1 MATSL
6 AAQLKRLQAP
16 QTSLLLQDKK
26 RPSLLFDPKEAAN
39 YDRQTIYEL
48 GVAGLEE
55 LKTLYA
61 RFSEFEST
69 LFDIS
74 SISLERGVQSK
85 EVNKKL
91 DANIKKFFYLLS
103 PYFLLKPAHK
113 ALEWLVQRFHV
124 HQYNAEDFFMLALPY
139 HESRIF
145 IRVMQLIDFSSGSN
159 PWHWLQP
166 LQKKGIPLSKSAL
179 LNHAATNPS
188 FLRQLCDAT
197 MGAVKEHGQYAGVL
211 STLLAFYST
220 TLLGVLDRCKGKLT
234 ELQMVHIVDT
244 LQRGLGS
251 SVLDFA
257 AASYIIFGRLVTNVS
272 LTKQILE
279 RLINRISKVDHSEL
293 QTEKAMLLV
302 LIYQCQNKV
311 LKGVPVRTLSRLAAQ
326 KETASTYGLLASKG
340 FDVVPFLVPLMRES
354 IALIQ
359 TQLIGNNSDLRCL
372 VENLINEVRFSE
384 NGAESV
390 VRMFIEAFDISALE
404 ESSGKPLV
412 ALGEINSPQEIV
424 EWYSKILK
432 QLERS
437 YPSVFDKAVCRALKG
452 LGVSPSQASVLRQ
465 MLGFELQLDL
475 FDKLHHQK
483 NRIRAE
489 ALLGLA
495 KQCKTL
501 KVKDEQTLKE
511 SLLDVLKDDS
521 ALVVLA
527 ALSFPVP
534 VLKRILSR
542 SPLHSRLVG
551 VLQSH
556 VLAAGSDSKWAHV
569 IPAVISTLTQIG
581 EGDPI
586 EEFESLVALL
596 PHMLVEQ
603 SYIESVLAS
612 PLSSRNQFLVALKS
626 EKKKNI
632 EGIYN
637 IIFNKPGVVDIQL
650 VLDYGKKLAADG
662 SSNHIESKF
671 ALLLLL
677 ASSLPTKASVEI
689 SLDALHLACSL
700 IKGLKMNASGELSQ
714 LSPSSLTQCISVCK
728 KGYIPLEGHLLVLQT
743 IIKRSNLK
751 ISQEN
756 GSWLDLETM
765 SPSARLLVELY
776 TSLSEGCASED
787 SKTQSAYVSA
797 LKSYFKVYFPSQQKQ
812 VEFLANF
819 WACHCLLK
827 YAETEER
834 ELSMRIQLRS
844 LRLGKLIL
852 SSTKDV
858 TWAKDLSVKN
868 IVFPALLVALYCP
881 AAPVRIAALDI
892 IQDLNLT
899 QSKNR
904 CQSFDF
910 LSIQIQDSIQELSLD
925 AEQLQ
930 LVLYSTISPDPV
942 VQSMLSPEC
951 RTAAPNMLDALLSIV
966 QNKHTPQYISSALL
980 TVLTSVNS
988 ELVLKKL
995 LTLVV
1000 QIMSANEGKQNLNIH
1015 SSTIINNVAHRID
1028 SQTAKIFSSD
1038 IIWTVMTE
1046 LLANHQT
1053 VLLSEDGKSSSP
1065 AELACGQITRELWD
1079 ALPAPQSTIQQ
1090 RLLSMLIAAGT
1101 EAENPSVLSAVS
1113 KSFKQLSVDAIL
1125 IVNELN
1131 KMKDINV
1138 VAANSNQAR
1147 RRSTIAHPSPQILE
1161 TKEWRCGMTLLELLQ
1176 NKKKLIN
1183 PHLLLPVLFD
1193 LLKRCLYF
1201 EEQAPVEYAKQ
1212 LILSCVLHCCQKLA
1226 PDGATLLDNVSSEL
1240 VTRVL
1245 DIESIV
1251 HCVRGTQNP
1260 QTHHHAL
1267 LLLAH
1272 VAGLVPE
1279 QVLLNIMS
1287 IFTFMGSLVLR
1298 QDDAYSFQ
1306 IISKVVDTIIP
1317 ILIKASKSG
1326 TFSANANSQLDATI
1340 ASIMR
1345 VFVDALLDIP
1355 EHRRLSL
1362 FHKVLT
1368 TLDPQQ
1374 YMWLFLCL
1382 VMESH
1387 TVHHSESTNDNR
1399 KTRGISSSSE
1409 APKRIEVALQIVTQ
1423 FAPDVILS
1431 NCVQLLK
1438 YLLSLPLEKGDI
1450 KRPMFKGSDA
1460 IGNLDKFRVKS
1471 LFDVNHQTPK
1481 HLRHYKHTIVTF
1493 LSALLS
1499 SLPFV
1504 NQISNMDE
1512 EATDI
1517 LVPVYIQLLEVL
1529 LVLIQVFSRQS
1540 DITVGT
1546 PTAKYWRVMV
1556 AQAYDILDK
1565 VNALLP
1571 SKLFLNIVS
1580 GLMVHELPAL
1590 RRKAME
1596 LLNSRLSSS
1605 QREVFLSSCESTDLL
1620 NLLEPLLAVVKTI
1633 ETRTNSEL
1641 NEEVFLNQQTA
1652 LLSIKYLAKNLAY
1665 ENFKKFKP
1673 ILEFMTSLI
1682 CKNQI
1687 QNSNLLASVAL
1698 CAAELC
1704 SSLRAH
1710 AIASL
1715 PILMPAFIKL
1725 MAAQITQ
1732 APDVV
1737 QVSLAASLYRI
1748 VESLAAFISP
1758 YLHPLLVE
1766 LCGLSATHFQE
1777 EEDQAKAAYV
1787 AAKLKGT
1794 RQKLSSTVP
1803 TRVLVPAVE
1812 SAYKDLVSKKQLD
1825 AVGPLMSV
1833 LAESFVG
1840 LASAD
1845 ITALQSTL
1853 SDFFLSALQFR
1864 STSGIDLTQEQ
1875 VDIVE
1880 NHVVKA
1886 LVAFVLKLSETSFRP
1901 LYFRFYEW
1909 ATHLNDSNKERT
1921 ITFYKLSHGIA
1932 ECLKGLY
1939 VSFAGHLIK
1948 NAAELLD
1955 HCNVSKIGEKDSDD
1969 ELPHES
1975 DGPRHQELFFGSGQ
1989 AAEEK
1994 SAALVNSI
2002 LKTLNYVFLYDS
2014 QNFLSKER
2022 FETLMQPIVDQLENT
2037 LGGVEGLRQRAT
2049 DVLVPC
2055 ISQMALACSDDTLWK
2070 QLNYQ
2075 ILLKTRHTTP
2085 MVRLVS
2091 LEAVCGVARKLGE
2104 GFLPLLPETVPFLA
2118 ELLEDEEESI
2128 ETACRRAVQDLE
2140 QVLGEPIQK
2149 YF

>member
-69 LFDIS
+69 LFDLS
-74 SISLERGVQSK
+74 SISLERAVQSK
-85 EVNKKL
+85 EVNRKL

-124 HQYNAEDFFMLALPY
+124 HQYNAEDFLMLALPY

-145 IRVMQLIDFSSGSN
+145 IRVMQLIDFSSESH
-159 PWHWLQP
+159 PWHWLEP
-166 LQKKGIPLSKSAL
+166 LKKKGLPLSKSAL
-179 LNHAATNPS
+179 LNHVATNPS

-220 TLLGVLDRCKGKLT
+220 TLLGLFDRCKGKVT
-234 ELQMVHIVDT
+234 ELQMVHIIDT

-257 AASYIIFGRLVTNVS
+257 AASYIIFGRMVTNVS
-272 LTKQILE
+272 PSRQILE
-279 RLINRISKVDHSEL
+279 KLIIRISKVDHTEL
-293 QTEKAMLLV
+293 KIEKAMLLV
-302 LIYQCQNKV
+302 LIYQSQSKV
-311 LKGVPVRTLSRLAAQ
+311 LKGVPDKTLSRLASR

-340 FDVVPFLVPLMRES
+340 YDVVPFLVPLMRGAL
-354 IALIQ
+354 ALIQ
-359 TQLIGNNSDLRCL
+359 TQLVGNNSDLRSL

-384 NGAESV
+384 TGADSV
-390 VRMFIEAFDISALE
+390 VRMFIEAFDVSALE
-404 ESSGKPLV
+404 EVSKKPV
-412 ALGEINSPQEIV
+412 IALGEMNSPHEVVQ
-424 EWYSKILK
+424 WYSKILK

-452 LGVSPSQASVLRQ
+452 LGVSPSQASTLRQ

-483 NRIRAE
+483 SRIRAE

-495 KQCKTL
+495 RQCTTL
-501 KVKDEQTLKE
+501 KEKDEQTLKD

-527 ALSFPVP
+527 ALNFPVP

-551 VLQSH
+551 VLQNH
-556 VLAAGSDSKWAHV
+556 VLPQGSDSKWTHV
-569 IPAVISTLTQIG
+569 IPVVISHITQIG

-586 EEFESLVALL
+586 EELESLVALL

-603 SYIESVLAS
+603 DYTESVLAS
-612 PLSSRNQFLVALKS
+612 PFSSRNQFTVALKS
-626 EKKKNI
+626 QKEKNV

-637 IIFNKPGVVDIQL
+637 IIVNKPGAIDIKL
-650 VLDYGKKLAADG
+650 VLEYGKRLAMDA
-662 SSNHIESKF
+662 SLNLMESKF

-677 ASSLPTKASVEI
+677 AASLPLKTPVEK
-689 SLDALHLACSL
+689 SLEALHLACSL
-700 IKGLKMNASGELSQ
+700 IKGVKVSATCNQSEMCA
-714 LSPSSLTQCISVCK
+714 SSLVKCLSVCR
-728 KGYIPLEGHLLVLQT
+728 KGFMPLEGYLLVVQT
-743 IIKRSNLK
+743 IIKRSDVK
-751 ISQEN
+751 VSYEN
-756 GSWLDLETM
+756 GKWLDLEALSSNT
-765 SPSARLLVELY
+765 RLLVELY
-776 TSLSEGCASED
+776 TSLSEGCASEENK
-787 SKTQSAYVSA
+787 SQSAYVST
-797 LKSYFKVYFPSQQKQ
+797 LKSFFKAYFPSQQKQ

-819 WACHCLLK
+819 WPSHCLLNNAHK
-827 YAETEER
+827 EER
-834 ELSMRIQLRS
+834 ELSMKIQVRS
-844 LRLGKLIL
+844 LRLAGLIL
-852 SSTKDV
+852 RSCQDAQWSR
-858 TWAKDLSVKN
+858 DLSVKN

-881 AAPVRIAALDI
+881 ATPVRIAALDI
-892 IQDLNLT
+892 VQNLNQT
-899 QSKNR
+899 QSKIGG
-904 CQSFDF
+904 QSYDF
-910 LSIQIQDSIQELSLD
+910 LVKQIQDSVQELSLD

-930 LVLYSTISPDPV
+930 LVLYSSISPDPV
-942 VQSMLSPEC
+942 VQSMLPKEY
-951 RTAAPNMLDALLSIV
+951 RTVAPNILDSLLNIV
-966 QNKHTPQYISSALL
+966 QNKHTPQYISAALL

-988 ELVLKKL
+988 EAVLKKL
-995 LTLVV
+995 LPIVA
-1000 QIMSANEGKQNLNIH
+1000 QILSENKGHQTFNLH
-1015 SSTIINNVAHRID
+1015 SSIIINNVVHRID
-1028 SQTAKIFSSD
+1028 SQTAKIFSSGT
-1038 IIWTVMTE
+1038 IWTVFTE
-1046 LLANHQT
+1046 LLANQQT
-1053 VLLSEDGKSSSP
+1053 SVLLVDGKISCP
-1065 AELACGQITRELWD
+1065 AELACSQVTRELWD
-1079 ALPAPQSTIQQ
+1079 ALPAPQNSIQQ
-1090 RLLSMLIAAGT
+1090 RLLSMLISAGT
-1101 EAENPSVLSAVS
+1101 ETEKPSVLSAVS
-1113 KSFKQLSVDAIL
+1113 RSFKQLSVDALL
-1125 IVNELN
+1125 IVTELN
-1131 KMKDINV
+1131 KMKDVNV

-1147 RRSTIAHPSPQILE
+1147 RRSNLSPPSPQILE

-1176 NKKKLIN
+1176 NKKKLTN

-1193 LLKRCLYF
+1193 LLKKCLYF

-1226 PDGATLLDNVSSEL
+1226 PDGATILDNISPDL

-1272 VAGLVPE
+1272 VAALVPE

-1326 TFSANANSQLDATI
+1326 TFSVGANSQLDATI

-1399 KTRGISSSSE
+1399 KNKGAGTNSE

-1423 FAPDVILS
+1423 FPPDTILS
-1431 NCVQLLK
+1431 NCIQLLK

-1450 KRPMFKGSDA
+1450 KRPVIKSSA
-1460 IGNLDKFRVKS
+1460 AVGNLDKYRVRS
-1471 LFDVNHQTPK
+1471 LFDVDHQTPK
-1481 HLRHYKHTIVTF
+1481 HLRHYKYTIVTF

-1517 LVPVYIQLLEVL
+1517 LVPVYLQLLEVL

-1540 DITVGT
+1540 DISVGT

-1580 GLMVHELPAL
+1580 GLMVHELPSL

-1605 QREVFLSSCESTDLL
+1605 QREVFLASCESEDLL
-1620 NLLEPLLAVVKTI
+1620 ALLEPLLNVVKTI
-1633 ETRTNSEL
+1633 TTVSNGEFS
-1641 NEEVFLNQQTA
+1641 EEVFLNQQTA
-1652 LLSIKYLAKNLAY
+1652 LLSIKYLAKHLAY
-1665 ENFKKFKP
+1665 DNFKTFKP
-1673 ILEFMTSLI
+1673 ILEYMTSVI
-1682 CKNQI
+1682 CKGQI
-1687 QNSNLLASVAL
+1687 HNSNLLASVVL

-1704 SSLRAH
+1704 SALRAH

-1725 MAAQITQ
+1725 MASQITQ
-1732 APDVV
+1732 VPDVV

-1766 LCGLSATHFQE
+1766 LCGLSASHFHE
-1777 EEDQAKAAYV
+1777 EEDQAKAAHV
-1787 AAKLKGT
+1787 ASKLKGT
-1794 RQKLSSTVP
+1794 RQKLASTVP

-1812 SAYKDLVSKKQLD
+1812 NAYKDLISKKQLD

-1840 LASAD
+1840 LTSAD
-1845 ITALQSTL
+1845 LTALQSTL

-1864 STSGIDLTQEQ
+1864 CSSGADVTQDQ
-1875 VDIVE
+1875 VDVVE
-1880 NHVVKA
+1880 NHVIKA

-1901 LYFRFYEW
+1901 LYFRLYEW
-1909 ATHLNDSNKERT
+1909 ATRLNENNKERT
-1921 ITFYKLSHGIA
+1921 ITFYKLSHGMA

-1939 VSFAGHLIK
+1939 VSFAGHFLK

-1955 HCNVSKIGEKDSDD
+1955 HCNISKIGEKDTDD
-1969 ELPHES
+1969 QLPQES
-1975 DGPRHQELFFGSGQ
+1975 NGPRHEELFFGSGQ
-1989 AAEEK
+1989 IAEEK
-1994 SAALVNSI
+1994 SATLVNSI

-2055 ISQMALACSDDTLWK
+2055 ISQMAVACTDDTLWK

-2075 ILLKTRHTTP
+2075 ILLKTRHATP

-2091 LEAVCGVARKLGE
+2091 LEAVSGVARKLGE